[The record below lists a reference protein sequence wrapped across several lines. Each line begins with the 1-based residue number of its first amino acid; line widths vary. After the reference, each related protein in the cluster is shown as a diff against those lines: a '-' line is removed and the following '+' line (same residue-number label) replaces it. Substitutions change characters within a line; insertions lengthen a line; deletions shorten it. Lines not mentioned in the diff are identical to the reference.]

1 MPVAGKT
8 GSCLDGTGAVVAK
21 HQPDRLRCLMRAMLS
36 QCLVA
41 KVACIYWF
49 QIGAILTIQRKG
61 PAVGCQHGALK
72 WTQPKRSPALI

>member
-1 MPVAGKT
+1 
-8 GSCLDGTGAVVAK
+8 
-21 HQPDRLRCLMRAMLS
+21 MRAMLS

-49 QIGAILTIQRKG
+49 QMGAILTIQRKG